1 MPTLLITPE
10 NQIQRLNLL
19 MKKIDQLQQ
28 LETSRLTTL
37 PKPKAWSILEIIE
50 HMNIAYMFY
59 VEKIDAAL
67 AKSTDHNS
75 INEPFKARAWQ
86 KIIIMG
92 QRPKDRKRKWK
103 MKTLRKF
110 EPIFPNDLS
119 QEQINKVFEKFNS
132 LYGHLKQ
139 AMLSS
144 RQKEVSKT
152 KITSAIGPIVTFY
165 LPECFEFLL
174 SHAER
179 HLVQIEETLDS
190 LS

>member
-1 MPTLLITPE
+1 MPPLLITSE

-19 MKKIDQLQQ
+19 MKTIDQLQG
-28 LETSRLTTL
+28 LDISKLNTPPT
-37 PKPKAWSILEIIE
+37 PKAWSVLEIIE
-50 HMNIAYMFY
+50 HLSIAYTFY

-67 AKSTDHNS
+67 AKSTERTTE
-75 INEPFKARAWQ
+75 NEVLKARAWQ
-86 KIIIMG
+86 KIIIRG
-92 QRPKDRKRKWK
+92 QRPKEGKRKWK

-110 EPIFPNDLS
+110 EPVFPNNLS
-119 QEQINKVFEKFNS
+119 QEQINETFEKFNQ

-139 AMLSS
+139 SILIS

-152 KITSAIGPIVTFY
+152 KVSSAIGPIVTFY

-179 HLVQIEETLDS
+179 HLVQIKETLDS

>member
-1 MPTLLITPE
+1 MPTLVTTPE

-19 MKKIDQLQQ
+19 IKSINELQE
-28 LETSRLTTL
+28 LDISKLTTP
-37 PKPKAWSILEIIE
+37 PKPKAWSVLEIIE
-50 HMNIAYMFY
+50 HLSIAYTFY

-67 AKSTDHNS
+67 AKSTDHN
-75 INEPFKARAWQ
+75 IMNEPFKVRAWQ
-86 KIIIMG
+86 KIIIKG

-110 EPIFPNDLS
+110 EPIFPNPMTH
-119 QEQINKVFEKFNS
+119 EQIHTVFEKFNR
-132 LYGHLKQ
+132 LYAHLKQ

-179 HLVQIEETLDS
+179 HLLQIEETLDS
-190 LS
+190 LT

>member
-19 MKKIDQLQQ
+19 MKKIDQLRQ
-28 LETSRLTTL
+28 LDSSTLTT
-37 PKPKAWSILEIIE
+37 PPNPKAWSVLEIIE

-59 VEKIDAAL
+59 VEKVDAAL
-67 AKSTDHNS
+67 AKSTDHTSGNKA
-75 INEPFKARAWQ
+75 FKARTWQ
-86 KIIIMG
+86 KIIIVA
-92 QRPKDRKRKWK
+92 QRPKDQKRKWK

-110 EPIFPNDLS
+110 EPIFSNNMT
-119 QEQINKVFEKFNS
+119 QEQINDVFEKFNH
-132 LYGHLKQ
+132 LHGHLKQ
-139 AMLSS
+139 SILTS

-152 KITSAIGPIVTFY
+152 KISSAVGPIVTFY

-179 HLVQIEETLDS
+179 HIVQIEETLDL

>member
-1 MPTLLITPE
+1 MPPLLITSE

-19 MKKIDQLQQ
+19 MKTINQLQE
-28 LETSRLTTL
+28 LDIPKLTT
-37 PKPKAWSILEIIE
+37 PAKPKAWCVLEIIE
-50 HMNIAYMFY
+50 HLCIAYTFY

-67 AKSTDHNS
+67 AKSTES
-75 INEPFKARAWQ
+75 TPENEVLRARTWQ
-86 KIIIMG
+86 KIIIKG
-92 QRPKDRKRKWK
+92 QRPKEGKRKWK

-110 EPIFPNDLS
+110 EPIFPNTLS
-119 QEQINKVFEKFNS
+119 QEQIDEVFEKFNH

-139 AMLSS
+139 SILTS

-179 HLVQIEETLDS
+179 HLVQIEETLDL

>member
-19 MKKIDQLQQ
+19 MKSINELQE
-28 LETSRLTTL
+28 LDISKLTTP
-37 PKPKAWSILEIIE
+37 PKPKAWSVLEIIE
-50 HMNIAYMFY
+50 HLSIAYTFY

-67 AKSTDHNS
+67 AKSTNHNS
-75 INEPFKARAWQ
+75 MNEPFKPRAWQ

-110 EPIFPNDLS
+110 EPIFSNDLS
-119 QEQINKVFEKFNS
+119 QEQIDEVFKKFNR
-132 LYGHLKQ
+132 LHGHLKQ

-179 HLVQIEETLDS
+179 HLVQVEETLDS